1 MSSLNFVPTAFQKE
15 NKIPNLVLS
24 DLNNLF
30 MALDDA
36 CARHEITEEQMTFAC
51 EALRRLGQK
60 EEIL

>member
-36 CARHEITEEQMTFAC
+36 CARELDNPLPAC
-51 EALRRLGQK
+51 SWVLL
-60 EEIL
+60 